1 MGIARLCRTIALLTL
16 TAFFLVTLVSC
27 QYLLPYVHRR
37 PLRRPPVGNL
47 LRGGEASRNPE
58 IVLLE
63 ANRFY
68 WLSND
73 AKAAPL
79 YRRAEELFGQKGDT
93 RSETYA
99 RIGRIRSQSQVLP
112 LPDVSA
118 LLDKELENDVVRS
131 DPKLKL
137 WCLAAKG
144 YTDLDLNLTS
154 SKQAWTEAQQIA
166 KTLGDKQWQTRA
178 EAELGTIAF
187 LEGDIRRAGAMVGDA
202 FFSEMVSGDVGGE
215 VRELEMLGNAFN
227 EVRRYE
233 EAQHFFEH
241 AIQLSND
248 TSGAGFPY
256 LAYEGKAQS
265 LAFEGKIGE
274 ARTSLDRA
282 LDVARKDEK
291 MGEAT
296 QILIQLGELAMQ
308 TSDREQAIQYLQE
321 AGDLGGK
328 YGWYRNLAQAMF
340 DLVKLHRDS
349 GDLQQAERCAAAG
362 LDASRRVGDRY
373 YLPRDLTVLA
383 DLKALHG
390 DAKEAESLYQQAEE
404 VIDGMLV
411 NMNQPYWSSSLA
423 GAMSETYLHHFD
435 LALRIGDVA
444 KAFGV
449 LERVRG
455 RTAAVVLENKVPMSK
470 SESPEARSMEA
481 KVAELQ
487 LRLLRSDDAAE
498 RKTLKEQLFESE
510 RHLEWARIDQGAKAR
525 EWLEKPASV
534 QEIES
539 VLRPDEIIL
548 EYVLDE
554 PVAVCLWI
562 SKNEIGVQRLP
573 AGKQRIEA
581 LARKYVDTIR
591 ARREDIG
598 LSMELDHILLGPVA
612 EQITGKRLIVVPDGI
627 LHFLPFDALHDSERT
642 VVAESWTV
650 NYVPAATILKVLRSQ
665 DGATQ
670 APRPFLGVGDAAYQN
685 QGNVSAKVGKPQ
697 DFRGRLRRGFSDL
710 FRMPL
715 FDLPRTRQE
724 VLEVSKIAGSGA
736 VLLLGSDATETKF
749 KAEPL
754 SEFKVVHLAVHGFA
768 DTEFPERSAL
778 VLGLDPSSQDDG
790 LLQVREILRLHF
802 NADLVT
808 LSACDTGIGRLQGE
822 EGITN
827 LPEGFLV
834 SGAKAVVVSLWSADD
849 MYTLAL
855 MTRFYTHIAEGRDKA
870 VALQLAKL
878 DILGKYGAQ
887 TPPYYWDA
895 FVLVGDGG
903 SPISLNRP

>member
-1 MGIARLCRTIALLTL
+1 MGIVRACRTVALVTL
-16 TAFFLVTLVSC
+16 SAFFLITVVSC
-27 QYLLPYVHRR
+27 QYLYLHRR
-37 PLRRPPVGNL
+37 PLGRPAVGDL
-47 LRGGEASRNPE
+47 LRDPDASRNPE
-58 IVLLE
+58 ILLLE
-63 ANRFY
+63 ADRFY

-79 YRRAEELFGQKGDT
+79 YRRAEELFAQKGDS

-99 RIGRIRSQSQVLP
+99 RIGRIRSQSQAGP
-112 LPDVSA
+112 LPEVSA
-118 LLDKELENDVVRS
+118 VLDRELENPAVRG
-131 DPKLKL
+131 DAKLKL

-144 YTDLDLNLTS
+144 YTDLDVNLSS
-154 SKQAWTEAQQIA
+154 SKQAWNEAQQIA
-166 KTLGDKQWQTRA
+166 KTLGDKRWQTRA

-202 FFSEMVSGDVGGE
+202 FFSEVISGDVGGE
-215 VRELEMLGNAFN
+215 IRELEMLGNAFN

-233 EAQHFFEH
+233 EAQHFFDH
-241 AIQLSND
+241 AIRLSND
-248 TSGAGFPY
+248 TPGAGFPY

-274 ARTSLDRA
+274 ARGA
-282 LDVARKDEK
+282 LDPALGVARKEEK

-308 TSDREQAIQYLQE
+308 TGHREQAIQYLQE
-321 AGDLGGK
+321 AGELGGK
-328 YGWYRNLAQAMF
+328 FGWYRNLAQAMF

-349 GDLQQAERCAAAG
+349 GDLAQAERCAAAG

-390 DAKEAESLYQQAEE
+390 DAKKAEALYQQAED
-404 VIDGMLV
+404 VIDKMLV

-423 GAMSETYLHHFD
+423 GAMSETYLHHFG
-435 LALRIGDVA
+435 LALRSGDVA

-470 SESPEARSMEA
+470 SESSEAQSMEA
-481 KVAELQ
+481 KVAGLQ
-487 LRLLRSDDAAE
+487 VRLLHSDDAGE
-498 RKTLKEQLFESE
+498 RTTLREQLFESE
-510 RHLEWARIDQGAKAR
+510 RHLEWARIDQGVNAR

-534 QEIES
+534 PEIQS
-539 VLRPDEIIL
+539 VLRADEIIL

-554 PVAVCLWI
+554 PLALCLWI
-562 SKNEIGVQRLP
+562 SRNGIGVKWLP
-573 AGKQRIEA
+573 TGKQRIET
-581 LARKYVDTIR
+581 LTRKYVDTIR
-591 ARREDIG
+591 GRQDDVAQ
-598 LSMELDHILLGPVA
+598 SMELQQILLGPVA
-612 EQITGKRLIVVPDGI
+612 EQIAGKRLIVVPDGI

-650 NYVPAATILKVLRSQ
+650 NYVPAATILKVLRSEDDARQ
-665 DGATQ
+665 T
-670 APRPFLGVGDAAYQN
+670 PRAFLGVGDAAYQN
-685 QGNVSAKVGKPQ
+685 QGKISRKVGKPQ
-697 DFRGRLRRGFSDL
+697 DFRGRLRRGFSDV
-710 FRMPL
+710 FGTPL
-715 FDLPRTRQE
+715 YDLPRTREE
-724 VLEVSKIAGSGA
+724 VLEVSKIAGSDA
-736 VLLLGSDATETKF
+736 VVLLGADATETKF
-749 KAEPL
+749 KAQPL
-754 SEFKVVHLAVHGFA
+754 AEFQVVHLAVHGFA

-778 VLGLDPSSQDDG
+778 VLGLDPSSEDDG

-802 NADLVT
+802 HADLVT

-849 MYTLAL
+849 TYTLAL

-870 VALQLAKL
+870 AALQLAKL
-878 DILGKYGAQ
+878 DILAEYGAQ

-903 SPISLNRP
+903 SPVSLNRP